1 MVRSKL
7 YHEVYRPQ
15 FHFTAKKDWLNDPVG
30 LVYYKGEYHLSFEHT
45 ALPGQVG
52 RGNMVWGHAVSP
64 DMVRWKQLP
73 NALEPDHLGVIAS
86 GSAVVDWENTAGFQ
100 SGREA
105 AIVDIFTS
113 AGNRP
118 IIGKRPSSGTQFT
131 QSLAYSNDRGRTW
144 RKYEKNPVLGHIRGN
159 NRDPKVI
166 WHTPSKRWVM
176 ALFLEENDYVLLV
189 STNLRAW
196 NHLCDLTLRG
206 VSECPDLFELPVDG
220 DPKNTRWVFWGGN
233 GKHVVGF
240 FDGCRFRRE
249 SEVLQSDWG
258 TNFYAAQTWSDI
270 PESDGRRLQIA
281 WMSGGKYPGMPFSQQ
296 MGFPCELT
304 LTTTPKGIR
313 LSRRPIREIENIHQK
328 EYSWSHRKLEPG
340 GNLLSQ
346 IRGELFHI
354 VTEVESGNA
363 AEFGFTLRG
372 ERIRYDV
379 PMSTL
384 SCLGKSV
391 SLGTLQSTI
400 KLEIL
405 LDRTSLEIF
414 GNEGGISLCFCFLPN
429 PSNTDLEIYCCGG
442 EIEIVSLRVYELHSI
457 WSE

>member
-1 MVRSKL
+1 MSKL

-45 ALPGQVG
+45 ALPGQID
-52 RGNMVWGHAVSP
+52 RGNMAWGHAVSP
-64 DMVRWKQLP
+64 DMVQWKQLP

-105 AIVDIFTS
+105 AMVNIFTS
-113 AGNRP
+113 AGR
-118 IIGKRPSSGTQFT
+118 KFT

-176 ALFLEENDYVLLV
+176 ALFLEENDYGLFA
-189 STNLRAW
+189 SRNLRAW
-196 NHLCDLTLRG
+196 THLCDLTLRG

-220 DPKNTRWVFWGGN
+220 DPMNTRWVFWGGN
-233 GKHVVGF
+233 GKYIVGV

-249 SEVLQSDWG
+249 SEVLQSDRG
-258 TNFYAAQTWSDI
+258 ANFYAAQTWSDI

-304 LTTTPKGIR
+304 LSTTPEGVR
-313 LSRRPIREIENIHQK
+313 LYRRPIREIENIHQK

-354 VTEVESGNA
+354 VTEVQPGNA
-363 AEFGFTLRG
+363 AEFGFALRG

-379 PMSTL
+379 AMSTL

-391 SLGTLQSTI
+391 SLGTIQSTI
-400 KLEIL
+400 KLEVL

-414 GNEGGISLCFCFLPN
+414 GNEGRITVSFCFLPN